1 MTGTVDHR
9 EGVVFKAAINSAT
22 LPTIAATTTIPA
34 GKTWLAHG
42 VCKLLEARET
52 ATTGST
58 QATSTGSGTTT
69 NKFGTESC
77 KCNIHTV

>member
-22 LPTIAATTTIPA
+22 LPTITATTTIPA

-42 VCKLLEARET
+42 VCKLLEA
-52 ATTGST
+52 S
-58 QATSTGSGTTT
+58 
-69 NKFGTESC
+69 
-77 KCNIHTV
+77 NINRFWNYSKYVWYRRTRR